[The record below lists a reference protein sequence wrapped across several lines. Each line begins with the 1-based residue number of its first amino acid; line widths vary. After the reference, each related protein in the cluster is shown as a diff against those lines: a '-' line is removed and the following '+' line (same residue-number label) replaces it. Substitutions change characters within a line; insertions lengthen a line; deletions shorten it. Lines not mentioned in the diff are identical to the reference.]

1 MNSLIKNLANRARN
15 WMQWPRFS
23 VDKNLKRLAAYLPA
37 HRKTIGLAVFFM
49 ICAGA
54 ASSLIA
60 ALLGR
65 LTDAGFYDKD
75 PWIVVAAPLG
85 LVGIAVLHGGSMFMS
100 NYLLGKVSQRILV
113 GLRAELFHRILRWP
127 AVTCERN
134 GAGRL
139 SSKFVF
145 EANVALTG
153 AIKSC
158 ITLVRDSIQVI
169 ALSITLFWNNWS
181 LAIVTLVIAP
191 IIAYLLRTMARQ
203 IRAVMSS
210 SQKGFSAI
218 LTQVREAH
226 RLERLIKIS
235 NTYSQEQAK
244 FANINEELKKT
255 RLAMVRI
262 TSLGTPLTQLICMCA
277 VAVVLLLAMFQASR
291 GLLTVGEMVTFL
303 AALLLLMPPL
313 RNLAEVNTGFAMM
326 SAAAQS
332 IFRAMDEKL
341 EDDQGKLD
349 LSKAQGDIE
358 FRQVCLRYPKAK
370 KDAVHN
376 FSLNV
381 RAGQCVALVGLSGS
395 GKTSLVNMI
404 PRFWNP
410 TSGTIAIDGKDMQTL
425 TLASLRQNIS
435 MVSQDVLLF
444 DDTLHNNVVYGA
456 GDVSDEE
463 LWDALRRARLEVFVQ
478 SLPEGLETKLGE
490 SGGRLSG
497 GQRQR
502 VAIARALLRRTPI
515 LILDEATSALDSQN
529 EAMISQAIE
538 ELMVG
543 KTTFIVAHRLKTI
556 DRADIIVA
564 MEDGLIREVGT
575 KGELLARNGLFAE
588 LVRLQSFDEVGKET

>member
-1 MNSLIKNLANRARN
+1 MPLPHLPI
-15 WMQWPRFS
+15 
-23 VDKNLKRLAAYLPA
+23 DKNLKRLATYLPA

-49 ICAGA
+49 ICAGV

-60 ALLGR
+60 ALLGK
-65 LTDAGFYDKD
+65 LTDAGFYDEA
-75 PWIVVAAPLG
+75 PWVVVAAPLG
-85 LVGIAVLHGGSMFMS
+85 LVGISLIHGGSMFMS
-100 NYLLGKVSQRILV
+100 NYLLGKVSQKVLI

-127 AVTCERN
+127 AATSERI

-181 LAIVTLVIAP
+181 LAFVTLVIAP
-191 IIAYLLRTMARQ
+191 VIAYLLRTMARQ
-203 IRAVMSS
+203 IRSVMSS
-210 SQKGFSAI
+210 SQKGFSSL

-226 RLERLIKIS
+226 RLQRLIKIS
-235 NTYSQEQAK
+235 NTYAQECDK
-244 FANINEELKKT
+244 FERINEELKRT

-262 TSLGTPLTQLICMCA
+262 TTLGTPLTQLICMCA
-277 VAVVLLLAMFQASR
+277 VAVVLLLAMFQANQ

-313 RNLAEVNTGFAMM
+313 RNLSNVNTGFAMM
-326 SAAAQS
+326 SAAARS
-332 IFRAMDEKL
+332 IFGTLDEKL
-341 EDDQGKLD
+341 ESDQGTQNLG
-349 LSKAQGDIE
+349 KARGDFE
-358 FRQVCLRYPKAK
+358 FRDVCLRYPKAK

-376 FSLNV
+376 FSLTV
-381 RAGQCVALVGLSGS
+381 KAGERVALVGLSGS

-410 TSGTIAIDGKDMQTL
+410 TSGRISIDGKDTQTL

-435 MVSQDVLLF
+435 LVSQDVFLF
-444 DDTLHNNVVYGA
+444 DDTLRNNVVYGA

-463 LWDALRRARLEVFVQ
+463 LWEALRRARLEEFVLA
-478 SLPEGLETKLGE
+478 LPEGIETRLGE

-515 LILDEATSALDSQN
+515 LILDEATSALDSKT
-529 EAMISQAIE
+529 EAEVSQAIE
-538 ELMVG
+538 ELMIG

-556 DRADIIVA
+556 DRADTIVV
-564 MEDGLIREVGT
+564 MQDGLIREVGT
-575 KGELLARNGLFAE
+575 REELLARNGLFAE
-588 LVRLQSFDEVGKET
+588 LVRLQSFDEAGRHDAS